1 MGECTTSLSR
11 RSCVSWSCGGSGI
24 PPQRGSH
31 AETVDRL
38 RYVLYRFLF
47 DHVITRIDPEVAHHR
62 ALNAISL
69 MGKSPLH
76 RLVKAL
82 PGYRGA
88 GRTGILNRRVGPVGL
103 AAGMDKNATAVEG
116 LDALGFGF
124 VEIGTV
130 TPEPQPGNDKPRMWR
145 HTEERAL
152 RNAMG
157 FNNDGSVVVAER
169 LNELRSTK
177 RGRSIVVGVNIG
189 KNKWTPEEEAVH
201 DYVTCARRLA
211 RYADYLVINV
221 SSPNTPGL
229 RNLQVVDSLRPILVA
244 TKEAATEAAGRNV
257 PVLVKI
263 APDNTQEAIAEI
275 AQLVID
281 EDLDGI
287 VATNTT
293 IDHPHGVGGYS
304 GAPLRDRSLAIVR
317 QLRSLLPIDK
327 IIIGVGGISTID
339 DAHAM
344 MAAGADLIQVY
355 SSFVY
360 EGPFLPG
367 KLNRAR

>member
-1 MGECTTSLSR
+1 
-11 RSCVSWSCGGSGI
+11 
-24 PPQRGSH
+24 
-31 AETVDRL
+31 
-38 RYVLYRFLF
+38 
-47 DHVITRIDPEVAHHR
+47 
-62 ALNAISL
+62 

-76 RLVKAL
+76 RFVKAL

-88 GRTGILNRRVGPVGL
+88 GYTGILNRRVGLVGL
-103 AAGMDKNATAVEG
+103 AAGMDKNAIAVEG

-145 HTEERAL
+145 HTDERAL

-157 FNNDGSVVVAER
+157 FNNDGSVAVAQR
-169 LNELRSTK
+169 LKDLRSTK

-189 KNKWTPEEEAVH
+189 KNKWTSETDAVS
-201 DYVTCARRLA
+201 DYVTCATRLA
-211 RYADYLVINV
+211 RFADYLVINV

-229 RNLQVVDSLRPILVA
+229 RDLQVVDALRPILSA
-244 TKEAATEAAGRNV
+244 TKEAAARAAGRDV

-263 APDNTQEAIAEI
+263 APDNTPEAIADI

-281 EDLDGI
+281 EDLAGI

-293 IDHPHGVGGYS
+293 IEHPYGAGGYS
-304 GAPLRDRSLAIVR
+304 GAPLRDRTRATVR
-317 QLRSLLPIDK
+317 HLRSILPIDK
-327 IIIGVGGISTID
+327 IIIGVGGISSID
-339 DAHAM
+339 DARAM
-344 MAAGADLIQVY
+344 IAAGADLIQVY

-367 KLNRAR
+367 KLNRCL